1 MEKQL
6 FSASVSPQY
15 DVVSTSAILTIKKKE
30 LQDNRRW
37 GRIVIHVFMVA
48 KIFHGNGW
56 VSWFCYNDISFTQ
69 EMSQRLTSLKS
80 LSWPY
85 ATNGHAINWLDRG
98 GEETNKGLWEWKCES
113 DPWKLGRVSIISE
126 HLRTEDEI
134 KKAN

>member
-1 MEKQL
+1 MEMVEL
-6 FSASVSPQY
+6 VDSA
-15 DVVSTSAILTIKKKE
+15 L
-30 LQDNRRW
+30 
-37 GRIVIHVFMVA
+37 M
-48 KIFHGNGW
+48 IFPLL
-56 VSWFCYNDISFTQ
+56 

-98 GEETNKGLWEWKCES
+98 GEETKACESES
-113 DPWKLGRVSIISE
+113 DPWKLGRVSIISD

>member
-15 DVVSTSAILTIKKKE
+15 DTVSTSAILTIKKKE

-37 GRIVIHVFMVA
+37 GRIVIHVFMAA

-56 VSWFCYNDISFTQ
+56 ISWFCFNDISFTQ

-85 ATNGHAINWLDRG
+85 ATNGHAVNWLDRE
-98 GEETNKGLWEWKCES
+98 GEETKACES
-113 DPWKLGRVSIISE
+113 ESGPWKLGRVSIISD